1 MSRKREL
8 SLVIQAITF
17 GVSGLLF
24 SGASPVFAQSETAE
38 ALLEEVLVTG
48 SAIKRQENL
57 EGSLPVQVFGRA
69 ELDRSGVTTTSD
81 FIETIPAMQGFT
93 TVSDSVGGS
102 GGGIRTASIHDI
114 GEQYTLVLLN
124 GRRMAPADS
133 GGTIDLTAIP
143 MSMLQQVDVLTDGAG
158 ALYGSDAI
166 AGVVNFQL
174 KKEVEGTTVSARFSD
189 PTEGAGETV
198 DFDLITGF
206 GSLAEDGYS
215 FVLGFS
221 HNTQEQLAAV
231 DRDFAKTG
239 LVTVKHPELGG
250 YGLFFNGSGNAIP
263 GNATATY
270 IDVAEVDDPDTAFD
284 ERRTSYA
291 FNPYQQANG
300 TCAPDN
306 SQIGNTC
313 FFDYTTTIEIVPESE
328 RDSLFLNGHYK
339 VTDDLTAFATVVYT
353 ESSMTTRIAP
363 YPTGNVPVPVD
374 SSLVAEYVI
383 PYLTPT
389 QASNLVGVTG
399 TWRALPADP
408 RTTEYNS
415 DAAHVVLGF
424 EGSSGDI
431 DYSGAYTY
439 SNNSQKQNYP
449 TGWLLLEPFVDLV
462 ASGGLNIFTT
472 PDQITDA
479 ERAALSET
487 VYSGNWDSTDV
498 TVNSIEGVASMPVFS
513 MGGGDA
519 IVAVGFDYRDTT
531 YTRKISDANANEEIL
546 FLSKDTPYDMS
557 RAQSAIYTEVLLP
570 VMDTVELTGSL
581 RYDTI
586 DATDSAG
593 VGTVG
598 KSMDDTTY
606 KITARWDVTDELA
619 LRGSFGT
626 GFKAPS
632 MLEVAEPLTEFGVTS
647 SNYACPFPA
656 SDPMAA
662 YCLPGRSQSAVYRQ
676 GNAEIKP
683 EKSEQYSAGFVLR
696 PTDASSITVDYWN
709 VEITDVVERL
719 NEADIFDNPEL
730 YRDLFTTKTNL
741 ATGAEELAII
751 QGAVNGGERNASGI
765 DYNFSMTFDSPVGAI
780 TPTLSG
786 TYMMESES
794 SLNGSSLAQFGGDNK
809 VTFRN
814 QIRLGITLEQEMFT
828 HSLSANYK
836 SGYKDQEQTVNMLD
850 SNGEPDFSTDTPIQ
864 LTVSD
869 YYTINYQSQVRLME
883 DKLGLTLGINNL
895 LNEEPP
901 LSLRTGGSGHQV
913 GWDPRY
919 ADAFGR
925 TLYVRG
931 EFTF

>member
-8 SLVIQAITF
+8 SSVIQAITF

-24 SGASPVFAQSETAE
+24 SGASPVFAQGETAE
-38 ALLEEVLVTG
+38 TMVEEILVTG

-57 EGSLPVQVFGRA
+57 EGSLPIQVFGRA
-69 ELDRSGVTTTSD
+69 ELDRSGVITTSD

-93 TVSDSVGGS
+93 TASDSVGGS

-143 MSMLQQVDVLTDGAG
+143 MSMLEQVDVLTDGAS

-174 KKEVEGTTVSARFSD
+174 KKEVEGTTISARFAD
-189 PTEGAGETV
+189 PTAGAGETL

-215 FVLGFS
+215 FVLGFN
-221 HNTQEQLAAV
+221 HNSQEQLAAV
-231 DRDFAKTG
+231 DRDFAETG
-239 LVTVKHPELGG
+239 LVTVKHPDGG
-250 YGLFFNGSGNAIP
+250 SGLFFNGSGNAIP

-270 IDVAEVDDPDTAFD
+270 IDVTKVDNPATTAD

-291 FNPYQQANG
+291 FNPYQQENG
-300 TCAPDN
+300 TCAPNN

-328 RDSLFLNGHYK
+328 RDSLFLNGHYQ
-339 VTDDLTAFATVVYT
+339 VNDDLTAFATLVYT
-353 ESSMTTRIAP
+353 ESAVTTRIAP

-374 SSLVAEYVI
+374 SDLVAEYVI
-383 PYLTPT
+383 PYLTQT
-389 QASNLVGVTG
+389 QADNLVGVTG

-408 RTTEYNS
+408 RTTEYKS
-415 DAAHVVLGF
+415 DSTHLVFGF
-424 EGSSGDI
+424 EGSTNDI

-439 SNNSQKQNYP
+439 ANNSQEQNYP
-449 TGWLLLEPFVDLV
+449 TGWLLLDPFVDLV

-472 PDQITDA
+472 PDNITDA

-487 VYSGNWDSTDV
+487 VYSGNWDTIDV
-498 TVNSIEGVASMPVFS
+498 TVNSIDGVASKPIFS

-519 IVAVGFDYRDTT
+519 VVAVGFDYRDTT
-531 YTRKISDANANEEIL
+531 YTREISDANANEDIL
-546 FLSKDTPYDMS
+546 FLSTDTPYDMS
-557 RAQSAIYTEVLLP
+557 RSQSALYTEILLP
-570 VMDTVELTGSL
+570 VADTVELTASL

-586 DATDSAG
+586 DATDSEG
-593 VGTVG
+593 EGTIG
-598 KSMDDTTY
+598 ESMDDTTY
-606 KITARWDVTDELA
+606 KITGRWDVTDMLA

-632 MLEVAEPLTEFGVTS
+632 MLEVAEPITEFGVTS
-647 SNYACPFPA
+647 GSYSCPFPIG
-656 SDPMAA
+656 DPMAE
-662 YCLPGRSQSAVYRQ
+662 YCLPGESQSAVYRQ
-676 GNAEIKP
+676 GNADIKP

-696 PTDASSITVDYWN
+696 PTDSASITIDYWN

-719 NEADIFDNPEL
+719 NEADIFDNPTL
-730 YRDLFTTKTNL
+730 YRNLFTTKTNL
-741 ATGAEELAII
+741 ATGTEELAII
-751 QGAVNGGERNASGI
+751 QGAVNGGVRNASGI
-765 DYNFSMTFDSPVGAI
+765 DYNFSMTFDLAFGAL
-780 TPTLSG
+780 TPSLGG
-786 TYMMESES
+786 TYMLESES
-794 SLNGSSLAQFGGDNK
+794 SLNGSSLGQFGGDNK

-814 QIRLGITLEQEMFT
+814 QIRFGLTLAQEMFT

-836 SGYKDQEQTVNMLD
+836 SGYLDQEQTINMFD
-850 SNGEPDFSTDTPIQ
+850 SNGEPDFSTDTPVQ

-869 YYTINYQSQVRLME
+869 YYTVNYQTIVKLMD
-883 DKLGLTLGINNL
+883 DKLGLTFGINNL
-895 LNEEPP
+895 LDEEPP
-901 LSLRTGGSGHQV
+901 VSLRTGGSGHQV

-919 ADAFGR
+919 TDAFGR

-931 EFTF
+931 EYTF

>member
-1 MSRKREL
+1 MSKKREL
-8 SLVIQAITF
+8 STVIQALTF
-17 GVSGLLF
+17 GVSGWLLT
-24 SGASPVFAQSETAE
+24 GALPAFAQSESADSV
-38 ALLEEVLVTG
+38 LEEVLVTG

-57 EGSLPVQVFGRA
+57 EGSLPIQVFGRG
-69 ELDRSGVTTTSD
+69 ELDRSGVATTGD

-102 GGGIRTASIHDI
+102 GGGVRTASIHDI

-143 MSMLQQVDVLTDGAG
+143 MSMLEQVDVLTDGAS

-174 KKEVEGTTVSARFSD
+174 KKEVEGTTISARYAD
-189 PTEGAGETV
+189 PTEGAGETL

-206 GSLAEDGYS
+206 GSLKEDGYS
-215 FVLGFS
+215 FVLGFN
-221 HNTQEQLAAV
+221 HNSQEQLAAV

-239 LVTVKHPELGG
+239 LITVTHPELGG
-250 YGLFFNGSGNAIP
+250 KGLFFNGSGNAIP

-270 IDVAEVDDPDTAFD
+270 IDVTKVDDPATEVD
-284 ERRTSYA
+284 ERRTSIA
-291 FNPYQQANG
+291 FNPYQKENG

-306 SQIGNTC
+306 SQIGSTC

-328 RDSLFLNGHYK
+328 RNSLFLNGHYK
-339 VTDDLTAFATVVYT
+339 VNDDFTLYSTLVYT
-353 ESSMTTRIAP
+353 ESQLTSRIAP

-374 SSLVAEYVI
+374 SQLVADYVL
-383 PYLTPT
+383 PYLTQS
-389 QASNLVGVTG
+389 QADNLVSVTG

-415 DAAHVVLGF
+415 DATHFVVGF
-424 EGSSGDI
+424 EGAFNDI
-431 DYSGAYTY
+431 DYSAAYTFA
-439 SNNSQKQNYP
+439 NNSQVQDYP
-449 TGWLLLEPFVDLV
+449 TGWLLLDPFVDLV

-479 ERAALSET
+479 ERDALRET
-487 VYSGNWDSTDV
+487 VYNGNWDSTDV
-498 TVNSIEGVASMPVFS
+498 TVNSIEGVASKPIFS
-513 MGGGDA
+513 MSGGEA
-519 IVAVGFDYRDTT
+519 VVAVGFDYRD
-531 YTRKISDANANEEIL
+531 ISYVREIADANANEEIL

-557 RAQSAIYTEVLLP
+557 RSQAAIYTEVLLP
-570 VMDTVELTGSL
+570 VADSIELTASL

-586 DATDSAG
+586 DAVDSKG
-593 VGTVG
+593 VGSVG
-598 KSMDDTTY
+598 ESMDDTTY
-606 KITARWDVTDELA
+606 KITGRWDVTDLLA
-619 LRGSFGT
+619 LRASYGT

-647 SNYACPFPA
+647 GNYACPFPS
-656 SDPMAA
+656 SDSMAQ
-662 YCLPGRSQSAVYRQ
+662 YCLPGTSQYTVYRQ

-683 EKSEQYSAGFVLR
+683 ETSEQYSAGFVLR
-696 PTDASSITVDYWN
+696 PIDNASITIDYWN
-709 VEITDVVERL
+709 VEIDNVVERL
-719 NEADIFDNPEL
+719 NEEEIFANPTL
-730 YRDLFTTKTNL
+730 YRNLFSTKTNL
-741 ATGAEELAII
+741 ATGSEELAII
-751 QGAVNGGERNASGI
+751 QSAVNGGVRNASGI
-765 DYNFSMTFDSPVGAI
+765 DYNFSMAFDLSFGTL

-786 TYMMESES
+786 TYMLESES
-794 SLNGSSLAQFGGDNK
+794 SLNGSSLGKFGGDSK

-814 QIRLGITLEQEMFT
+814 QIRLGVTLEQDMFT
-828 HSLSANYK
+828 HSLAANYR
-836 SGYKDQEQTVNMLD
+836 SGYVDQAQIVNMLD

-869 YYTINYQSQVRLME
+869 YYTINYQTLVKLMD
-883 DKLGLTLGINNL
+883 DKLGLTFGINNL

-901 LSLRTGGSGHQV
+901 VSLRTNGSGHQV

-919 ADAFGR
+919 TDAFGR

-931 EFTF
+931 EYTF